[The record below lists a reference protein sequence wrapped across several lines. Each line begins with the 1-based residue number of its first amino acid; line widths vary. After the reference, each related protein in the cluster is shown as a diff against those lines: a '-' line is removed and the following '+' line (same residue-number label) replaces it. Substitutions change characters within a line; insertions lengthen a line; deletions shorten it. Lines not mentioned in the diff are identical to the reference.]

1 MTQALTFDDFIKV
14 DIRVGQIVK
23 AEAFPDADGEGVL
36 VGVDRDLPLGG
47 RLF

>member
-1 MTQALTFDDFIKV
+1 MTQAITFDDFMKV
-14 DIRVGQIVK
+14 DSGVGQIVK

-36 VGVDRDLPLGG
+36 VGVDHDLPLGG